1 MPDIPVPSRGP
12 IKFVL
17 DYPLGKKYVG
27 IIPAKMYNRMFR
39 TIQIGELCWLVAQA
53 YKKIYATTVM
63 KKIGEVSPK
72 KWKATFRDN
81 SISVGDKNPWGIWG
95 HSIDDLVI
103 EGFVWI
109 PKTKMFYVYIG
120 S

>member
-1 MPDIPVPSRGP
+1 
-12 IKFVL
+12 
-17 DYPLGKKYVG
+17 
-27 IIPAKMYNRMFR
+27 
-39 TIQIGELCWLVAQA
+39 
-53 YKKIYATTVM
+53 M